1 MLFDTNNHSQFSFD
15 GGATTVEKSVRSAVE
30 KGLGGI
36 CFTDHC
42 DFYVPEMKAQFE
54 PIVNE
59 VFDVKAQQEEVG
71 RVSEMVAEG
80 AFGKAVA
87 RKFKV
92 LKGIEVGL
100 DEHSRDLNRNLLNAH
115 SFDQGQ
121 ISPLYLYRTI

>member
-1 MLFDTNNHSQFSFD
+1 MLFDTHNHSQFSFD

-80 AFGKAVA
+80 AWTSTAA
-87 RKFKV
+87 
-92 LKGIEVGL
+92 I
-100 DEHSRDLNRNLLNAH
+100 
-115 SFDQGQ
+115 
-121 ISPLYLYRTI
+121 